1 LLKKAFE
8 VYAMKSLTIRTALL
22 AVSTAVLLLSLA
34 VGGIVMTSIK
44 TLNDGANTLYDDIL
58 PGIQAAEEMNVAF
71 ADLRIAGAEHLM
83 AATDTEQDTAEKDVT
98 AAGAA
103 FDDWA
108 KKYEATLT
116 GDGAAAS
123 DAADLAGEKATLDKI
138 TSGFENY
145 EQLNEKFVALS
156 RASKDDEAGALFRG
170 EMKKIYDEVGTA
182 LDGLIDDNNG
192 DADGVNDDNDATY
205 ASTWWTVAGLVG
217 ALILLAVG
225 LIIFAMAGVVKPIQ
239 RVVLAMGDLAGGNK
253 QATIPYT
260 DRHNEL
266 GAMAA
271 AIQVFKD
278 NMIEADRLRAEQEEL
293 KARAE
298 AERRRSMLDMA
309 DKFEA
314 GVGGVVSAVTTAAT
328 ELQKTAQTLSATA
341 EETSRQSGVV
351 SAAAEEMTQNVQTV
365 AAATEE
371 LAASIHEIS
380 GQVTESTRIVG
391 DAVTQADE
399 TNSKVQLL
407 SAAAQKI
414 GEVVTL
420 INDIAG
426 QTNLL
431 ALNATIEAAR
441 AGDAGKGFA
450 VVASEVKNL
459 ATQTAKATDDIA
471 EQVRAIQDSTD
482 SSAQAIQGI
491 TQTIGRVSEI
501 ATTIASAVE
510 EQGAATQEI
519 SRNVQQAAAGST
531 EVSTNIAGVTEASQ
545 QTSAGSTQVL
555 SAASELARN
564 GTLLQQQVS
573 DFLRQIR
580 AG

>member
-1 LLKKAFE
+1 
-8 VYAMKSLTIRTALL
+8 MKSLTIRTALL
-22 AVSTAVLLLSLA
+22 TVSTAVLLLSLA
-34 VGGIVMTSIK
+34 VGADVMVSIK
-44 TLNDGANTLYDDIL
+44 TLNDGANTLYDDVM

-71 ADLRIAGAEHLM
+71 GDLRIAGAEHLM
-83 AATDTEQDTAEKDVT
+83 ASTDAEQDAAEKDVT
-98 AAGAA
+98 AAGAT
-103 FDDWA
+103 FDEWA

-116 GDGAAAS
+116 GDAAAAS

-138 TSGFENY
+138 TGGFENY
-145 EQLNEKFVALS
+145 EQLNEKFLALS
-156 RASKDDEAGALFRG
+156 RASKDDEAGAMFRG

-192 DADGVNDDNDATY
+192 DADSVNDDNDATY

-253 QATIPYT
+253 QAAIPYT

-266 GAMAA
+266 GSMAA

-278 NMIEADRLRAEQEEL
+278 NMIEADRLRAEQEET

-298 AERRRSMLDMA
+298 AERRRAMLDMA

-391 DAVTQADE
+391 DAVAQADE
-399 TNSKVQLL
+399 TNAKVQLL

-420 INDIAG
+420 INSIAG

-519 SRNVQQAAAGST
+519 SRNVQQAATGST
-531 EVSTNIAGVTEASQ
+531 EVSSNIAGVTEASQ

>member
-1 LLKKAFE
+1 
-8 VYAMKSLTIRTALL
+8 MKSLTIRTALL
-22 AVSTAVLLLSLA
+22 AVSLAVLLLSVA
-34 VGGIVMTSIK
+34 VGVLVMQSLK
-44 TLNDGANTLYDDIL
+44 TLNDGANALFDDVM

-71 ADLRIAGAEHLM
+71 GDLRIAGAEHLM
-83 AATDTEQDTAEKDVT
+83 ASNDTEQDAAEKERD
-98 AAGAA
+98 AAIAA
-103 FDDWA
+103 FEEWLG
-108 KKYEATLT
+108 KYKATLS
-116 GDGAAAS
+116 GDAAKSS
-123 DAADLAGEKATLDKI
+123 DAADIGAEQKTIDDIAAGFDAYRKLGGHYVE
-138 TSGFENY
+138 
-145 EQLNEKFVALS
+145 LS
-156 RASKDDEAGALFRG
+156 RAGKDDEAGDLYRG
-170 EMKKIYDEVGTA
+170 EMKKVYDDVGGKLDA
-182 LDGLIDDNNG
+182 LVDDNNG
-192 DADGVNDDNDATY
+192 DGDLVNDDNDATY
-205 ASTWWTVAGLVG
+205 AKTWWIVAGIIAV
-217 ALILLAVG
+217 LILLSIG
-225 LIIFAMAGVVKPIQ
+225 LIAFALAGVVKPIQ

-253 QATIPYT
+253 QVAIPYT
-260 DRHNEL
+260 DRRNEL

-278 NMIEADRLRAEQEEL
+278 NMIEADRLRAEQEEA

-314 GVGGVVSAVTTAAT
+314 GVGGVVTAVTTAAS

-391 DAVTQADE
+391 NAVAQADE
-399 TNSKVQLL
+399 TNAKVQHL

-471 EQVRAIQDSTD
+471 EQVRSIQDSTD

-491 TQTIGRVSEI
+491 TRTIGRVSEI
-501 ATTIASAVE
+501 ATGIASAVE

-531 EVSTNIAGVTEASQ
+531 EVSTNISGVTEASQ

-564 GTLLQQQVS
+564 GTLLQEQVS
-573 DFLRQIR
+573 EFLRQIR

>member
-1 LLKKAFE
+1 
-8 VYAMKSLTIRTALL
+8 MKSLTIRTALL
-22 AVSTAVLLLSLA
+22 TVSLAVLLLSLA
-34 VGGIVMTSIK
+34 VGVDVMISLK
-44 TLNDGANTLYDDIL
+44 TLNDGANALYDDVM
-58 PGIQAAEEMNVAF
+58 PGVEAAEEMNVAF
-71 ADLRIAGAEHLM
+71 GDLRIAGAEHLM
-83 AATDTEQDTAEKDVT
+83 ATGAAEQEAAQKDID
-98 AAGAA
+98 AASAA
-103 FDDWA
+103 FDEWA
-108 KKYEATLT
+108 KKYEATLS
-116 GDGAAAS
+116 GDAASAS
-123 DAADLAGEKATLDKI
+123 DAADIAGERESLAAI
-138 TSGFENY
+138 TGGFESY
-145 EQLNEKFVALS
+145 EQLDKTYLELS
-156 RASKDDEAGALFRG
+156 RTGKDDEAGDLFRG
-170 EMKKIYDEVGTA
+170 EMKKVYDEVGTR
-182 LDGLIDDNNG
+182 LDSLIDDNNG
-192 DADGVNDDNDATY
+192 DADIVNDDNDATY
-205 ASTWWTVAGLVG
+205 ASTWWTVAAMIA

-225 LIIFAMAGVVKPIQ
+225 LIAFAMGGVVKPIQ
-239 RVVLAMGDLAGGNK
+239 RVVLSMSDLAGGNK
-253 QATIPYT
+253 QVTIPYT
-260 DRHNEL
+260 DRRNEL

-271 AIQVFKD
+271 AIQVFRD
-278 NMIEADRLRAEQEEL
+278 NMIEADRLRAEQEEA

-314 GVGGVVSAVTTAAT
+314 GVGGVVSAVTTAAG

-351 SAAAEEMTQNVQTV
+351 AAAAEEMTQNVQTV

-391 DAVTQADE
+391 DAVAQADE
-399 TNSKVQLL
+399 TNAKVQHL

-420 INDIAG
+420 INSIAG

-471 EQVRAIQDSTD
+471 EQVRSIQDSTD

-519 SRNVQQAAAGST
+519 SRNVQQAATGST
-531 EVSTNIAGVTEASQ
+531 EVSSNIAGVTEASQ

-573 DFLRQIR
+573 DFLREIR

>member
-1 LLKKAFE
+1 
-8 VYAMKSLTIRTALL
+8 MKSLTIRTALL
-22 AVSTAVLLLSLA
+22 TVSVAVLLLSLA
-34 VGGIVMTSIK
+34 AGVVVMQSIK
-44 TLNDGANTLYDDIL
+44 ILNDGANALYDDVM
-58 PGIQAAEEMNVAF
+58 PGVQAAEEMNVAF
-71 ADLRIAGAEHLM
+71 GDLRIAGAEHLM
-83 AATDTEQDTAEKDVT
+83 ASSDAEQDTAEKDR
-98 AAGAA
+98 AAAIAA
-103 FDDWA
+103 FDEWA
-108 KKYEATLT
+108 GKYKATLS
-116 GDGAAAS
+116 GDAAKSS
-123 DAADLAGEKATLDKI
+123 DAADLAGEQKAIDTI
-138 TSGFENY
+138 VAGFAAY
-145 EQLNEKFVALS
+145 RQLGAHYVELS
-156 RASKDDEAGALFRG
+156 RAGKDDEAGDLYRG
-170 EMKKIYDEVGTA
+170 EMKKIYEDVGA
-182 LDGLIDDNNG
+182 ELDDLIDDNQG
-192 DADGVNDDNDATY
+192 DGDLVNDANDATY
-205 ASTWWTVAGLVG
+205 ANTWWTIAGIIAALV
-217 ALILLAVG
+217 LLSIG
-225 LIIFAMAGVVKPIQ
+225 LITFAMAGVVKPIQ
-239 RVVLAMGDLAGGNK
+239 RVVVAMSDLAGGNK
-253 QATIPYT
+253 QVVIPYT

-266 GAMAA
+266 GSMAA

-278 NMIEADRLRAEQEEL
+278 NMIEADRLRAEQEEA

-314 GVGGVVSAVTTAAT
+314 GVGGVVTAVTTAAS

-391 DAVTQADE
+391 DAVAQADE
-399 TNSKVQLL
+399 TNAKVQHL

-420 INDIAG
+420 INSIAG

-459 ATQTAKATDDIA
+459 ATQTARATDDIA
-471 EQVRAIQDSTD
+471 EQVRSIQTSTD
-482 SSAQAIQGI
+482 TSAQAIQGI